1 MTSVHPKA
9 PQQKVRYQVP
19 FTYLFQSL
27 NCFICK
33 QVTVRSSPLVPETV
47 PVCKQCHK
55 NCITSN
61 GNVHTFVESLT
72 NGTNYKRNDRQQSL
86 EEDDWQ
92 PLLLLG
98 LCANPAASLVKL
110 DPFIPQV
117 PKISV
122 EAATP
127 ESSTKTA
134 YSSFKSKDDCQ
145 CQNLKKEVNI
155 KMKIAIQR
163 N

>member
-1 MTSVHPKA
+1 MK
-9 PQQKVRYQVP
+9 
-19 FTYLFQSL
+19 FLFS
-27 NCFICK
+27 K

-61 GNVHTFVESLT
+61 GNVQNFVDSLT
-72 NGTNYKRNDRQQSL
+72 NGTSEKKNDRQESL

-98 LCANPAASLVKL
+98 LCANPAATLVKL

-134 YSSFKSKDDCQ
+134 YSSFKSKEDCQ
-145 CQNLKKEVNI
+145 CQRKKIEVKLFAKHSFSI
-155 KMKIAIQR
+155 
-163 N
+163 